1 MRVGSSLLL
10 VLMLVALTARAPSW
24 AEPVTLTMPNG
35 LKARADFRKG
45 DADKPAVL
53 ILHGFLLTH
62 EFLTVQRLAEGLHGE
77 GHTVLAPTLTLGVPH
92 RRQSLAC
99 EAVHK
104 HRLQD
109 DFRELEVWIRWLSK
123 ETAGPIV
130 LIGHSFGSTML
141 TLFLDTH
148 PNPRIGKL
156 IGVSMVEAS
165 ASRDARRNQEIG
177 ADLRQRLAR
186 GERRLVSLPL
196 TYCKR
201 YVATPESYLSYQEWS
216 TERILEVIR
225 RIKTPTVMI
234 MGGGDERVGPNW
246 IRQLEGTGKRVHVI
260 PDANHFLDGMH
271 EFDLLEKVL
280 QELKAVHP

>member
-1 MRVGSSLLL
+1 MRVWSVLLL
-10 VLMLVALTARAPSW
+10 VFTLIGLSAHTPAW
-24 AEPVTLTMPNG
+24 ADTVTLTMPNG
-35 LKARADFRKG
+35 LKARADYRKSNPG
-45 DADKPAVL
+45 KPAVL

-77 GHTVLAPTLTLGVPH
+77 GYTVLAPTLTLGVPH

-99 EAVHK
+99 EAIHK

-109 DFRELEVWIRWLSK
+109 DVKELEVWIRWLSK
-123 ETAGPIV
+123 QTARPIV

-141 TLFLDTH
+141 TLLLDAR

-156 IGVSMVEAS
+156 IGVSIVEAA
-165 ASRDARRNQEIG
+165 ASRDARRNQEIET
-177 ADLRQRLAR
+177 DLRQRLAR
-186 GERRLVSLPL
+186 GERGLVSLPL

-201 YVATPESYLSYQEWS
+201 YVATPESYLSYMEWS
-216 TERILEVIR
+216 AERILDVIR
-225 RIKTPTVMI
+225 RIKTPYVMI
-234 MGGGDERVGPNW
+234 MGGGDEGVGPNW
-246 IRQLEGTGKRVHVI
+246 IERLEATGKRVHVI

-280 QELKAVHP
+280 QELKALHP